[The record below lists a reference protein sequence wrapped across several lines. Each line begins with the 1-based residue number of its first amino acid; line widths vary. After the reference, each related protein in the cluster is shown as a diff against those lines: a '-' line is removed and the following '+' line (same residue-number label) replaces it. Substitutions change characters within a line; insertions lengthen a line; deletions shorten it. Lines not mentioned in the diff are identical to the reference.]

1 MGVGGDKGQG
11 WDTFIKPFTNDGV
24 LQITS
29 PMKNIL
35 PLLLAAAL
43 GSAAT
48 YFIMDSKQAPA
59 PAAKAVKAAPRVAGG
74 NTSAEQPAVAP
85 GTDAQRKS
93 PGGFTSGTKGKSS
106 GWLPEEI
113 PGVSAEQFTKCRTAL
128 MSTFRNETVRAA
140 FTKVN
145 EIRKELENATDE
157 EKKNIE
163 ADIAEAS
170 KEARQA
176 QKAAITAADPDIT
189 DETVDKVL
197 DAMDEMRKLRMA
209 QGGTKGGKGK

>member
-1 MGVGGDKGQG
+1 
-11 WDTFIKPFTNDGV
+11 
-24 LQITS
+24 
-29 PMKNIL
+29 MKNIL

-48 YFIMDSKQAPA
+48 YFVMSSKQTSVAAAPA
-59 PAAKAVKAAPRVAGG
+59 IKSAPRVAGG
-74 NTSAEQPAVAP
+74 NASA
-85 GTDAQRKS
+85 DAQAPAADGQRKTQ
-93 PGGFTSGTKGKSS
+93 GGFTGGTKGK
-106 GWLPEEI
+106 GNGFLPEEI

-140 FTKVN
+140 YTKVN
-145 EIRKELENATDE
+145 EIRKELDGATDE
-157 EKKNIE
+157 EKNIE

-170 KEARQA
+170 KEVRKA

-197 DAMDEMRKLRMA
+197 DAMDEMRKQRAA
-209 QGGTKGGKGK
+209 QFGSKGGKGK

>member
-1 MGVGGDKGQG
+1 
-11 WDTFIKPFTNDGV
+11 
-24 LQITS
+24 
-29 PMKNIL
+29 MKNIL

-48 YFIMDSKQAPA
+48 YFIMDSKQASA

-93 PGGFTSGTKGKSS
+93 PGGFTGGTKGK
-106 GWLPEEI
+106 GNGFLPEEI

-140 FTKVN
+140 YTKVN
-145 EIRKELENATDE
+145 EIRKELDGATVKIPGFIVPLDVGKDGLVAE
-157 EKKNIE
+157 FFLVPYFGACIHVPPPPPNQIVYVRMDKGIALDSIYE
-163 ADIAEAS
+163 AYWITG
-170 KEARQA
+170 KMKTNNKTTRLG
-176 QKAAITAADPDIT
+176 AAAYQLA
-189 DETVDKVL
+189 
-197 DAMDEMRKLRMA
+197 
-209 QGGTKGGKGK
+209 GTKIEIYKY

>member
-1 MGVGGDKGQG
+1 
-11 WDTFIKPFTNDGV
+11 
-24 LQITS
+24 
-29 PMKNIL
+29 MKNIL

-48 YFIMDSKQAPA
+48 YFIMDSKQASA
-59 PAAKAVKAAPRVAGG
+59 PAAKAAKGAPRVAGG
-74 NTSAEQPAVAP
+74 NASA
-85 GTDAQRKS
+85 DAQAPAADGQRKTQ
-93 PGGFTSGTKGKSS
+93 GGFTGGTKGKGN

-140 FTKVN
+140 YTKVN
-145 EIRKELENATDE
+145 EIRKELEGATDE

-170 KEARQA
+170 KEVRKA

-189 DETVDKVL
+189 DDTVDKVL
-197 DAMDEMRKLRMA
+197 DAMDEMRKQRAA

>member
-1 MGVGGDKGQG
+1 
-11 WDTFIKPFTNDGV
+11 
-24 LQITS
+24 
-29 PMKNIL
+29 MKNIL

-48 YFIMDSKQAPA
+48 YFIMGSKQASA
-59 PAAKAVKAAPRVAGG
+59 PAAPATKGAPRVAGG
-74 NTSAEQPAVAP
+74 NASADAQAPAVD
-85 GTDAQRKS
+85 GQRKTQGS
-93 PGGFTSGTKGKSS
+93 FTSGTKGKSN

-145 EIRKELENATDE
+145 EIRKELEGATDE

-163 ADIAEAS
+163 ADIVEAS
-170 KEARQA
+170 KEVRKA

-197 DAMDEMRKLRMA
+197 DAMDEMRKQRMA
-209 QGGTKGGKGK
+209 QGGTKSGKAK